1 MQTHSAS
8 ARLPVRSAAVTAQ
21 SGELVPRLT
30 AIGRAK
36 YRRIF
41 DARVNRIR
49 IGKRRLQVPHAFEFP
64 RVLRAVVP
72 HVSRERLA
80 RAVRGV
86 VHELVALGE
95 RHAVGSR
102 GWRAGRRAWLMPCFA
117 TVIRALNDL
126 PEPAAVLRRENAIRI
141 DGRRLQ
147 VINLPTGKVR
157 AANGPLLALA
167 I

>member
-1 MQTHSAS
+1 MQTHPAG
-8 ARLPVRSAAVTAQ
+8 AGLPVWSGAVTAQ

-30 AIGRAK
+30 AIRRAEH
-36 YRRIF
+36 RGIF

-49 IGKRRLQVPHAFEFP
+49 IGERRLQVPHAFEFP

-72 HVSRERLA
+72 HMRGEWFA

-95 RHAVGSR
+95 WHAIWSR
-102 GWRAGRRAWLMPCFA
+102 GWRTGRRAWLMPRLA
-117 TVIRALNDL
+117 GVIRALNDL
-126 PEPAAVLRRENAIRI
+126 PEPAAVLRCEDAIRI
-141 DGRRLQ
+141 ERRRLQ